1 MFIYRYDRVVVAGD
15 VIYPQQ
21 GGWEG
26 GPIELVRQFPEC
38 TYMRYPNKEAAEAV
52 TAAPEL
58 NFREATEEE
67 IASLGDL
74 PTYPFRRNDN

>member
-1 MFIYRYDRVVVAGD
+1 
-15 VIYPQQ
+15 
-21 GGWEG
+21 
-26 GPIELVRQFPEC
+26 
-38 TYMRYPNKEAAEAV
+38 MRYPNKEAAEAV

-74 PTYPFRRNDN
+74 PTYPFRQNDN

>member
-38 TYMRYPNKEAAEAV
+38 TYMRYRHIHLDRTIIN
-52 TAAPEL
+52 
-58 NFREATEEE
+58 N
-67 IASLGDL
+67 
-74 PTYPFRRNDN
+74 N